1 MAEQV
6 RGGERARRSPE
17 KRVGESPV
25 LVLVRHDTVLAVIV
39 LERSCSVSGELPVDE
54 EEDEEDDADDGESH
68 GSGED
73 RNQDS
78 VLLVAMVVV
87 VVLVRELRW
96 RNLRR

>member
-1 MAEQV
+1 MTEQV

-17 KRVGESPV
+17 KRVGESPVLV

-73 RNQDS
+73 RN
-78 VLLVAMVVV
+78 
-87 VVLVRELRW
+87 
-96 RNLRR
+96 